1 MQSVLQILLHN
12 KLWKTLVFAYVV
24 LSFLMVLWCLDQM
37 RQLKS
42 ENNRVTAN
50 FEAEVRALEEVET
63 RAGQI
68 AYQNGVY
75 NLKLSELADLY
86 PNLIDEIRNLKVKP
100 RRAESILTTS
110 YNSEK
115 HIVTELRDSVI
126 FDTVEVRSFAYN
138 DQWYDITGY
147 SDNKHQHVYI
157 AMQDTLVQVVYKGER
172 IKPWL
177 WIFSPRKLEQ
187 RIALKNP
194 NAKITYTQ
202 FIEIL
207 KEK

>member
-1 MQSVLQILLHN
+1 
-12 KLWKTLVFAYVV
+12 
-24 LSFLMVLWCLDQM
+24 M

-75 NLKLSELADLY
+75 QLRLSELVKLY
-86 PNLIDEIRNLKVKP
+86 PNLIAEIRNLKVKP
-100 RRAESILTTS
+100 KRAESLLTTS

-138 DQWYDITGY
+138 DQWYNITGY
-147 SDNKHQHVYI
+147 ADDKHQHVSI